1 MCLKRKNIVSPEM
14 VNIGFAAKQ
23 EVLTFQKVNKG
34 NKQIQLLQFQ
44 MDCVVFLQEMTGK
57 LIEIPLKVLDCYGN
71 ECFRS

>member
-34 NKQIQLLQFQ
+34 NKQIQLLQFSNGLHSISPRNDWQ
-44 MDCVVFLQEMTGK
+44 TYRDS
-57 LIEIPLKVLDCYGN
+57 P
-71 ECFRS
+71 